1 MTEDDYDTPLGKLT
15 SCSECNKFERRSHAT
30 GWCSRQNKLVF
41 NASACFEGTERKVE
55 E

>member
-1 MTEDDYDTPLGKLT
+1 MSKDDYDTPLGKPT
-15 SCSECNKFERRSHAT
+15 SCSECIQFERRSNAV

-41 NASACFEGTERKVE
+41 NVSACFEGTERKVE